1 MQLQEVKKYLGKLT
15 GRPANRVIT
24 IRTDDTGELDK
35 WTSELLDIIDSYGG
49 SNPYP
54 RLVSG
59 QDGLLIYSCTTK
71 IPTVN
76 IEEFDKE
83 ITEFWK

>member
-1 MQLQEVKKYLGKLT
+1 MVVRRLLVKLT

-24 IRTDDTGELDK
+24 IRTDSTDELDK

-54 RLVSG
+54 RLVSEG
-59 QDGLLIYSCTTK
+59 SGYLIYSCTTK
-71 IPTVN
+71 IPTIN

-83 ITEFWK
+83 LSEWHNTQ

>member
-1 MQLQEVKKYLGKLT
+1 MVKLT

-24 IRTDDTGELDK
+24 ICTDNLSDLDK

-83 ITEFWK
+83 ITEWHNKP

>member
-1 MQLQEVKKYLGKLT
+1 MVKLT

-24 IRTDDTGELDK
+24 IRTDKTDELDK

-59 QDGLLIYSCTTK
+59 QEGELIYSCTTK
-71 IPTVN
+71 IATINV
-76 IEEFDKE
+76 EEFDKE
-83 ITEFWK
+83 ITEWHNKP